1 MAQNKNARIL
11 YIDLARGL
19 TMLTILWGH
28 VMLTGSVNL
37 VVYAF
42 HIPVF
47 FFLSGMVFRKDKYPT
62 LGSLVKRRVET
73 LLIPYVF

>member
-42 HIPVF
+42 QSRYSFSFPVW
-47 FFLSGMVFRKDKYPT
+47 
-62 LGSLVKRRVET
+62 SLEKISIQ
-73 LLIPYVF
+73 L